1 MLRACVR
8 AWGQVLIPLKLMEAL
23 QHNDGPEV
31 TSLFEAGIVTFRSV
45 RMRKKCGAFLLL
57 LFSFALCFV
66 LGLSWQMIFSRM
78 KLRRSNNGRFFL
90 SLRTRRSGS
99 ATTSARRATQT
110 AWVDTAPEAGPSV
123 AGAVTSP
130 TPQL

>member
-45 RMRKKCGAFLLL
+45 RMRKK
-57 LFSFALCFV
+57 
-66 LGLSWQMIFSRM
+66 M
-78 KLRRSNNGRFFL
+78 RRLPF
-90 SLRTRRSGS
+90 
-99 ATTSARRATQT
+99 
-110 AWVDTAPEAGPSV
+110 PSV
-123 AGAVTSP
+123 QFCLVLCPGPVLADDLFAHET
-130 TPQL
+130 QKKQ